1 MRKIFCIGCFLLSVF
16 SYSQTK
22 HDKIKELISLSGAF
36 KLSKEVEKDVL
47 LNFKKRYTNIPD
59 SVWSSLEPKINIDD
73 LINQVIGIYGNKFT
87 EKEIDELLT
96 FYNSELGQKFIKN
109 SPDIMTEVQNATA
122 DWAKNINDLVNK
134 DLEDKGYLQSP
145 PPPSPNPP
153 APMIPKKK

>member
-1 MRKIFCIGCFLLSVF
+1 MRKFFCISCFLFSVF

-36 KLSKEVEKDVL
+36 KLSKEIEKDVL

>member
-1 MRKIFCIGCFLLSVF
+1 MRKIFCIGCFLFSVF

-36 KLSKEVEKDVL
+36 KLSKEIEKDVL

>member
-1 MRKIFCIGCFLLSVF
+1 MRKFFCIGCFLLSVF

-22 HDKIKELISLSGAF
+22 QDKVKELISLSGAF

-145 PPPSPNPP
+145 PPSSPNPP